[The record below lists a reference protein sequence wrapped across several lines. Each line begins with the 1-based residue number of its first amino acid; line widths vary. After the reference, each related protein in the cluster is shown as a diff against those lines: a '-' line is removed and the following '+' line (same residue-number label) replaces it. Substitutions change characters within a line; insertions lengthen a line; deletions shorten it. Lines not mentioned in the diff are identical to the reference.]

1 MIYRRVIFLDTMAA
15 VAVLVAETVRK
26 RYTAGREGGGRSRDT
41 SKVGWGGEGGES
53 GKRKGGFQAEKLAL
67 YTSYTTWKRMSAFL
81 AAVVDSITPLHAQP
95 PPPRIVEGWG
105 GCVTA
110 KEGVCSLISQPVN
123 NKNIDITRPYIKLAV
138 FGSFYV

>member
-1 MIYRRVIFLDTMAA
+1 M
-15 VAVLVAETVRK
+15 
-26 RYTAGREGGGRSRDT
+26 GGG
-41 SKVGWGGEGGES
+41 GGES

>member
-26 RYTAGREGGGRSRDT
+26 RYTAGRGGGRSRDT
-41 SKVGWGGEGGES
+41 SKVGWGGGGGES

>member
-15 VAVLVAETVRK
+15 VAVLETVRK
-26 RYTAGREGGGRSRDT
+26 RYIRRRGLGREGEVARYIEG
-41 SKVGWGGEGGES
+41 GGES

-81 AAVVDSITPLHAQP
+81 AAVDSITPLHAQ

-123 NKNIDITRPYIKLAV
+123 NKNIDITRPYIKLGV